1 MEMQCV
7 FCAVGT
13 ETLNIIYMSKK
24 RLERVKM
31 VGHIAA
37 ENP

>member
-7 FCAVGT
+7 FCAVRT
-13 ETLNIIYMSKK
+13 ETLNIYMSKK
-24 RLERVKM
+24 KLERVKM